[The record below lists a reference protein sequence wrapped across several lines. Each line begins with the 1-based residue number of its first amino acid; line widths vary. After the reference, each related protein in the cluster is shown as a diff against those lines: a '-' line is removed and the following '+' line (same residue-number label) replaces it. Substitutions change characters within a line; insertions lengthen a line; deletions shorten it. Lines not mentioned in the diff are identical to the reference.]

1 MLDYSPFSSS
11 FCAIAWLYNGSN
23 HMSRI
28 PHYPYAKA
36 PKVWA
41 LLGFIPQSIQYMICK
56 SACERMLRNNTSPE
70 YYPDQFLQGG
80 KTSRTQ

>member
-1 MLDYSPFSSS
+1 MT
-11 FCAIAWLYNGSN
+11 
-23 HMSRI
+23 RI

-80 KTSRTQ
+80 KHPGSTNILVMDMVQDIKNDN